1 MGAFTISANSSK
13 HTLCHLLTTAFD
25 YTWPADYMRPHLL
38 IMFVCTRHSCAY
50 AYSKSTLSLYSVVKF
65 CNMLLEYTKSSKGCH
80 LSTTACSCFG
90 LVGQFT
96 ELFCMEERPCY
107 LQMGGAR
114 MLVLAASTSIQ
125 DPLLTTNNVAKMKFH
140 VSVVMAT
147 THWSPCCISDL
158 K

>member
-1 MGAFTISANSSK
+1 MASLLHEATPTNYVRVREAF
-13 HTLCHLLTTAFD
+13 LCICIFQVNFEFILSGKVLQYA
-25 YTWPADYMRPHLL
+25 
-38 IMFVCTRHSCAY
+38 TRVHEII
-50 AYSKSTLSLYSVVKF
+50 KG
-65 CNMLLEYTKSSKGCH
+65 MLPEY
-80 LSTTACSCFG
+80 TACSCFG

-107 LQMGGAR
+107 LQMRGAR

-125 DPLLTTNNVAKMKFH
+125 DPRPYVVKMKFH